1 MGITEL
7 NLTLTEEQKALIT
20 AARRFFREVWRP
32 ASIALDKLADPA
44 DVIAPDSIFW
54 ETGRKTFELGYHK
67 MGLPE
72 EIGGLS
78 VDPLSMA
85 ILTEE
90 MGYASPGLAASWM
103 VCGTPFLY
111 AMLSEDPQV
120 RELVLAFCAD
130 TKAEMTGCWAI
141 TEPEHGSDWLLLEGT
156 HYSDPKVVP
165 QVRAKLDGEHYIIN
179 GQKAAWVSNGTIARY
194 AALFLNLDSTKGI
207 AGGGVAV
214 VPLDLPG
221 VSRGKPL
228 AKIGQRDLNQ
238 GEIYFDNVRLP
249 KSYMIGKDPETYHLM
264 ITNQLATANAWMGSC
279 FTGLAY
285 AAYDE
290 ALSYAKQRIQG
301 GRPIIEH
308 QNIKLKLFDM
318 FTGVEAARAFS
329 RQVMVYNFQQ
339 IAEAKPPALEYSVAS
354 KVFCTETAFHV
365 ASQAVQIFGGNGLSQ
380 EYTIEKIFRDARASM
395 IQDGINETLAIGAAS
410 RL

>member
-7 NLTLTEEQKALIT
+7 NLTLTEEQKALCT
-20 AARRFFREVWRP
+20 GARRFFREVWRP
-32 ASIALDKLADPA
+32 ASIALDQLADPA
-44 DVIAPDSIFW
+44 EVIAPDSVFW

-72 EIGGLS
+72 AIGGLGL
-78 VDPLSMA
+78 DPLSMA
-85 ILTEE
+85 LLTEE

-103 VCGTPFLY
+103 VCGTPFIY
-111 AMLSEDPQV
+111 AMMSEDPQV
-120 RELVLAFCAD
+120 RELALTFCAD
-130 TKAEMTGCWAI
+130 TRAEMTGCWAI
-141 TEPEHGSDWLLLEGT
+141 TEPEHGSDWLLLEGG

-165 QVRAKLDGEHYIIN
+165 QVRAVLDGDHYLIN
-179 GQKAAWVSNGTIARY
+179 GQKAAWVSNGTISRY
-194 AALFLNLDSTKGI
+194 AALFLNLDPAKGM

-238 GEIYFDNVRLP
+238 GEIYFDKVRLP
-249 KSYMIGKDPETYHLM
+249 KSYMVAKDPEIYQAL
-264 ITNQLATANAWMGSC
+264 ITSQLATANAWMGSC
-279 FTGLAY
+279 FTGLAH

-290 ALSYAKQRIQG
+290 ALSYARQRLQG

-318 FTGVEAARAFS
+318 FAGVEAARALS

-354 KVFCTETAFHV
+354 KVFCTETAFRV
-365 ASQAVQIFGGNGLSQ
+365 ASQAIQIFGGNGLSR
-380 EYTIEKIFRDARASM
+380 EYAVEKLFRDARASM